1 MSLDTGIF
9 MCVGLHDTTE
19 TAPPE
24 LPAVGALLDL
34 SAEPEG
40 WAKVAFEFAEDAFKF
55 AQGDRK
61 RLEVW
66 APALPMKTKVIQ
78 KPPAVS
84 AFDFV
89 SYEVGDKLYQYCTNM
104 TAVNGVY
111 TPLNDHTSFKA
122 LIIEVGEVGAI
133 YFPKVTLEA
142 ELPAGGVWSLST
154 QNGHVEVY
162 GTSTNQAGFQWHQYH
177 A

>member
-9 MCVGLHDTTE
+9 TSVAIHN
-19 TAPPE
+19 TAEAAVPVF
-24 LPAVGALLDL
+24 PAAGALMNWTGD
-34 SAEPEG
+34 PGG
-40 WAKVAFEFAEDAFKF
+40 WKKVKFEFAEDAFKF
-55 AQGDRK
+55 TQGDRK
-61 RLEVW
+61 RIEVW

-111 TPLNDHTSFKA
+111 TPLNDHASFKA

>member
-9 MCVGLHDTTE
+9 TSVAIHDTAEAAVPT
-19 TAPPE
+19 
-24 LPAVGALLDL
+24 LPAAGGVMDW
-34 SAEPEG
+34 SAQPGG
-40 WAKVAFEFAEDAFKF
+40 WEEVAFQFAEDAFKF

-61 RLEVW
+61 RIEVW

-89 SYEVGDKLYQYCTNM
+89 AYEVGEKLYQYCTNM
-104 TAVNGVY
+104 VEVLGVF
-111 TPLNDHTSFKA
+111 TPLEDHASYKA
-122 LIIEVGEVGAI
+122 MIIEVGEVGVI
-133 YFPKVTLEA
+133 YFPKITIEA

-162 GTSTNQAGFQWHQYH
+162 GTDTNLAGYQWIQYQ
-177 A
+177 